1 VDLTIKTLSGLEP
14 VLAQELEALGA
25 GDIKPGG
32 RVVTCTGDQR
42 LVYRA
47 CLELRT
53 ALRVLIPIARF
64 RVYDEHHLY
73 KNIRRKIPWAEYMD
87 VTDTLAVDAVT
98 KSDEFRHS
106 KFVALKTK
114 DAIVDEFRR
123 LTEDRPNVDTRRP
136 TLRINVHIN
145 DLDCTVSL
153 DASGDSLHQRG
164 YRKEKVAAPLN
175 EVLAAGMLLIAGYDG
190 SQSFLDPMSGSGT
203 LPIEAALIAARKAP
217 GSIRDDFGFF
227 RWKDFD
233 ADLWQE
239 VLAAAKKQERI
250 PPLPIHGYDSDFKAV
265 RMGQRN
271 AMNAGVDEYIAFER
285 QKFEK
290 IKSKPFEE
298 GLMIMNPPY
307 DERLEETNIERFYS
321 MIGDQLKQ
329 VFPGF
334 TAWIISSNI
343 PAMKSVGLRA
353 SKRKT
358 LFNGALECKYMR
370 FDLYEGSKKEV

>member
-1 VDLTIKTLSGLEP
+1 
-14 VLAQELEALGA
+14 
-25 GDIKPGG
+25 
-32 RVVTCTGDQR
+32 
-42 LVYRA
+42 
-47 CLELRT
+47 
-53 ALRVLIPIARF
+53 
-64 RVYDEHHLY
+64 
-73 KNIRRKIPWAEYMD
+73 MD